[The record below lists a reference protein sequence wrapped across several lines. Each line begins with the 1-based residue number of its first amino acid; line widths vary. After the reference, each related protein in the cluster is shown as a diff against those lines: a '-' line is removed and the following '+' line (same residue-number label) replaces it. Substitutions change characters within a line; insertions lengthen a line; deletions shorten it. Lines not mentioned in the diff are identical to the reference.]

1 MGKPQM
7 ATLRAFIP
15 ALSSAKV
22 SRANSSGARHFGL
35 PRILP
40 WTNLLMLT
48 TLGLLLEAAL
58 SAFIPERLPSYR
70 KSGKV
75 QNETKNSLINYTK
88 TGFIAHN

>member
-1 MGKPQM
+1 
-7 ATLRAFIP
+7 
-15 ALSSAKV
+15 
-22 SRANSSGARHFGL
+22 
-35 PRILP
+35 
-40 WTNLLMLT
+40 LLMLT
-48 TLGLLLEAAL
+48 TLDLLLEAAL